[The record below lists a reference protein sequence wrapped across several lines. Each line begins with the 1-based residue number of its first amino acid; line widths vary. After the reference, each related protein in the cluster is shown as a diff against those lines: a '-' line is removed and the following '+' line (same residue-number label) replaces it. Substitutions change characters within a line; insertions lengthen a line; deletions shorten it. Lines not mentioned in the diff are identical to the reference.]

1 MVLCSGMKAKDTIT
15 AEMAFMFGERNDGES
30 TIDYPLEG
38 SKAIVEAL
46 LRGIQKFGGQV
57 LLRTPVEEIVV
68 EGTPLAAACILIFT
82 FWVDRCMLPVT
93 RIKFHLHYSAIQFSG
108 TVQNQANVNSHV

>member
-1 MVLCSGMKAKDTIT
+1 MKAKDTIT

-68 EGTPLAAACILIFT
+68 EGTPPPC
-82 FWVDRCMLPVT
+82 
-93 RIKFHLHYSAIQFSG
+93 
-108 TVQNQANVNSHV
+108 